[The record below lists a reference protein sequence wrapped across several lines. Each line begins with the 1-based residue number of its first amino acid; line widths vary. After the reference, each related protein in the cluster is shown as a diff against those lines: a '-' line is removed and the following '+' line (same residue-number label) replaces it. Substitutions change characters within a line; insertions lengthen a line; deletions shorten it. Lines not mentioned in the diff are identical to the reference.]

1 MGSIGDPGIGIADP
15 GRDGGL
21 MKLRA
26 DAVVPKDLVVDIKK
40 MKRVVDNAMDGS
52 ALSAKVDF
60 DTTTRTWRKRPKFL
74 IKKPKFGVRDIYT
87 INEIYSYLSGGTRAH
102 IIRPRRRGGRLA
114 FFRTGFR
121 AKTRVRYI
129 GSNKGSPA
137 SSNFVRPESVMH
149 PGFPAREF
157 DIEIQKKWQK
167 QLNKTLQRAIDAEI
181 K

>member
-1 MGSIGDPGIGIADP
+1 
-15 GRDGGL
+15 

-26 DAVVPKDLVVDIKK
+26 EAIVPKDLVLDTKK
-40 MKRVVDNAMDGS
+40 MTRVINNALNGA
-52 ALSAKVDF
+52 ALSAKADF
-60 DTTTRTWRKRPKFL
+60 GTTTRTWRRKPKFL
-74 IKKPKFGVRDIYT
+74 IKKPKTFIRDIYT
-87 INEIYSYLSGGTRAH
+87 INEIYLFVSGGTRSHPIPA
-102 IIRPRRRGGRLA
+102 RRGGRLA

-129 GSNKGSPA
+129 GSNKGSRA
-137 SSNFVRPESVMH
+137 SSNFVRPKIVQH
-149 PGFPAREF
+149 PGTKAREF

>member
-1 MGSIGDPGIGIADP
+1 
-15 GRDGGL
+15 

-26 DAVVPKDLVVDIKK
+26 EAIVPKDLVVDIKK
-40 MKRVVDNAMDGS
+40 MKRVVNNALDGS

-60 DTTTRTWRKRPKFL
+60 DTTTRTFRKRPKFL

-87 INEIYSYLSGGTRAH
+87 IDEIYSYVSGGTRAH
-102 IIRPRRRGGRLA
+102 PIRARRRGGRLA
-114 FFRTGFR
+114 FFRSGFR

-129 GSNKGSPA
+129 GSNKGSRA
-137 SSNFVRPESVMH
+137 SSNFVRPESVQH
-149 PGFPAREF
+149 PGTKAREF